1 MKLPVSMMHLKL
13 RFSPHN
19 LHILRFAK
27 HIMIN
32 QFIMLGLFYKEGC
45 HKIVTFTVQKQSFP
59 LRITSVSVT
68 KFAVSCGRTKLK
80 YIVKKLKY
88 CNMVTKVMTLA
99 NPAV

>member
-1 MKLPVSMMHLKL
+1 MKLPVSMMHLNL

-45 HKIVTFTVQKQSFP
+45 HKIVTFTVQK
-59 LRITSVSVT
+59 
-68 KFAVSCGRTKLK
+68 
-80 YIVKKLKY
+80 
-88 CNMVTKVMTLA
+88 
-99 NPAV
+99 